1 MVAKLSRIVKHAL
14 PADAAVQL
22 DASVD
27 ANTSNWLAQAY
38 SAGTSVQKN
47 LAFLRTVKEKNSD
60 EESVDASQLQS
71 KATKLQLNSW
81 TFDVLEYSDGDLS
94 DIMTYMFS
102 LLNLLHEFQVP
113 LPVFKA
119 FLHEIS
125 GKYLNNTYHNYK
137 HGCDVCHTTYRLIM
151 VAQLHVVL
159 TPLEVFS
166 LLVAAISHD
175 VGHPGVNNLFLIKT
189 SHELALRHNDHSPLE
204 NMHCVVLYQILAK
217 QDCNIFAKLTDPEW
231 REARKI
237 ILATVLG
244 TDMSHHFEQI
254 SKTQVRV
261 VCDAT
266 CCCCAVGAAFGS
278 CFVVYCCECS
288 PAHVLTHFLL

>member
-217 QDCNIFAKLTDPEW
+217 QDCNIVAKLTDPEW